1 MPRYFLPLL
10 ILSLIACCIEV
21 DISVPSFPDMG
32 HYFKVEDGLIQ
43 LTIASNL
50 LGFSLGSAL
59 YGPLSDSYGRRPIM
73 VWGNAILAL
82 GAIGCVIAPTIS
94 ILLFTRFIQGIG
106 AAASAVIVFAMIAD
120 VYTSKIKAASLIGSM
135 NAVFTI
141 FMAGAPLAGGF
152 INEVVGWRGNYGIVA
167 TICLISWICLV
178 FALPET
184 NKINKR
190 LHFPKIRNDY
200 RRLLTNYT
208 FISASLTPSLLYS
221 AYLSFIA
228 QASFLYIETFGL
240 SLIEYVLHQAFVV
253 LIFAIVSL
261 FSGKI
266 TKKIGPKGS
275 ITKGLVLSG
284 IGAISLAILSLTG
297 AQSPNL
303 MTLLMSLVSLGSAI
317 SYPVIF
323 AASLEIFP
331 EIKGTS
337 SSVIMSMRAFL
348 CFGFVAINGCL
359 YNGDPLRTSFIVLF
373 AISLGMFFTAALLR
387 SKPFTDLLSP
397 QGAS

>member
-1 MPRYFLPLL
+1 MPRHFLPLL

-32 HYFKVEDGLIQ
+32 HYFKVDDGLIQ
-43 LTIASNL
+43 LTIAYNL
-50 LGFSLGSAL
+50 LGFCLGSAL

-73 VWGNAILAL
+73 IWGNAILAL

-94 ILLFTRFIQGIG
+94 TLYFTRFIQGIG
-106 AAASAVIVFAMIAD
+106 AAASAVIVFTMIAD
-120 VYTSKIKAASLIGSM
+120 AYASKDKAASLIGSM

-141 FMAGAPLAGGF
+141 LMAAAPIAGGF
-152 INEVVGWRGNYGIVA
+152 INEAVGWRGNYGIVA
-167 TICLISWICLV
+167 AICLISWICLAM
-178 FALPET
+178 ALPET
-184 NKINKR
+184 NTTMKR
-190 LHFPKIRNDY
+190 LHFPNIRNDY
-200 RRLLTNYT
+200 RRLLTSYT
-208 FISASLTPSLLYS
+208 FISASLVPSLLYS

-228 QASFLYIETFGL
+228 QASFLYTETFRL

-266 TKKIGPKGS
+266 TKKIGAKGS
-275 ITKGLVLSG
+275 ITKGLFLSG
-284 IGAISLAILSLTG
+284 VGAISIAILSLI
-297 AQSPNL
+297 APQSPYL

-331 EIKGTS
+331 DIKGTS

-348 CFGFVAINGCL
+348 CFGFVAITGCM
-359 YNGDPLRTSFIVLF
+359 YNGDPLR
-373 AISLGMFFTAALLR
+373 ISLIILSAITLGLFFTKVLLR
-387 SKPFTDLLSP
+387 SKRFTDLLSP